1 MRASVADAGLVRI
14 ATSQVGE
21 GVTGVMAG
29 VAADIGVFLTVDD
42 LRLSGSAGYIQV
54 GCVAAMLLFWTV
66 SLAVYRPRE
75 LRAFSNA
82 VPVED
87 PVSLRSQGVAQRRY
101 VRQGCVRV
109 AGLVLVFTLICAYY
123 LHRPVLGLGLQ
134 LVFVLSLLHTWRTVV
149 AWERR
154 HGLALWKPPLS
165 VVGQEA
171 WSRSPYFV
179 TPAAAQSLG

>member
-1 MRASVADAGLVRI
+1 MGASVADVGLVRI
-14 ATSQVGE
+14 AAAQVGE
-21 GVTGVMAG
+21 GVTGIVAG
-29 VAADIGVFLTVDD
+29 VAADVGVFLTVDD
-42 LRLSGSAGYIQV
+42 LRLTGSAGYIQV
-54 GCVAAMLLFWTV
+54 GCAAAMVLFWAV
-66 SLAVYRPRE
+66 NLAVYRPRE

-87 PVSLRSQGVAQRRY
+87 PASLRAQGVTQRRY

-109 AGLVLVFTLICAYY
+109 AGLVLLFTLICAYY

-134 LVFVLSLLHTWRTVV
+134 LVFALSLLHTWRTAV

-165 VVGQEA
+165 LVGREA
-171 WSRSPYFV
+171 WRRSPYFV
-179 TPAAAQSLG
+179 TPTAAQSLG